1 MSNWDFK
8 PAADIGLGPAERATS
23 TKREGGLVSRI
34 GVGIS
39 TTVSLTGMRLYHRF
53 TVEGREHLPTKTP
66 FVLCANHASF
76 LDHAMLRNALPL
88 RLRVRTMP
96 LSAGDVFF
104 SSPLRAGLSGL
115 LLNALPVWRK
125 KTATAHA
132 MNDLRE
138 RLSRG
143 ETGYVL
149 FPEGARTRDGNL
161 LKFKAGIGMLVAG
174 LDVPVIP
181 AWLDGAFEALP
192 AGRTLP
198 RPVKLTTRFGPAL
211 RFADIANERDGW
223 EQVVATVEA
232 SVRRLGSLPPI
243 GKTLA
248 TDENGR

>member
-8 PAADIGLGPAERATS
+8 PAADIGLGPAGRATS

-39 TTVSLTGMRLYHRF
+39 TTASLACMRVYHRF
-53 TVEGREHLPTKTP
+53 TVQGREHLPTQTP

-96 LSAGDVFF
+96 LSAGDIFF
-104 SSPLRAGLSGL
+104 SSPLRASLSGI
-115 LLNALPVWRK
+115 LLNSLPVWRK
-125 KTATAHA
+125 KSATAHA

-143 ETGYVL
+143 DTGYVL
-149 FPEGARTRDGNL
+149 FPEGARSRDGNL
-161 LKFKAGIGMLVAG
+161 LKFKAGVGMLVAG

-181 AWLDGAFEALP
+181 AWLDGPFQALP
-192 AGRTLP
+192 AGRVLP
-198 RPVKLTTRFGPAL
+198 RPVKLTARFGPAL
-211 RFADIANERDGW
+211 RFPNLPNQRDGW
-223 EQVVATVEA
+223 EQVVSSVEA
-232 SVRRLGSLPPI
+232 SVRQLGNLPPRI
-243 GKTLA
+243 NPLA
-248 TDENGR
+248 SGE